1 MKKLRG
7 RAQNESYTHTHMH
20 VYIHVIITNKSWIS
34 FYVSGNNIK
43 FWINYGKYNNQQA
56 AESLVGS

>member
-1 MKKLRG
+1 M
-7 RAQNESYTHTHMH
+7 SHIHTHMH
-20 VYIHVIITNKSWIS
+20 VHTHTHACTHTQVIIKNKSWIS

-56 AESLVGS
+56 TESLVGS